1 LAVSSGSLGD
11 DKPPRFAVPARS
23 SRCPVFRRP
32 IWTAGSAELFR
43 DEIVDFASRIW
54 ADGGQAELHVWAGG
68 YHAFDILA
76 PDARVSRAARRART
90 SWVERRLVQ
99 LETLAPQ

>member
-1 LAVSSGSLGD
+1 M
-11 DKPPRFAVPARS
+11 PAREQS
-23 SRCPVFRRP
+23 LSGLPATYVD
-32 IWTAGSAELFR
+32 AGPAEMFR